1 MLWRDPSKIPH
12 PAPMARGGGRPQ
24 SQLGREKKIVTIK
37 YFTKY
42 KEQFRASG
50 AF

>member
-1 MLWRDPSKIPH
+1 MEGSIKDPP
-12 PAPMARGGGRPQ
+12 PRPYGQGRRQATVPT
-24 SQLGREKKIVTIK
+24 RERKKIVTIK